1 MIRLPFVLCLTGL
14 TLLLW
19 QGYGPLPCPA
29 AQNPFLGGGGSSNE
43 TAPKSVVGFPKPLRP
58 IMDKAVRFQLQL
70 RQGLVRLGR
79 DIKEHPLGRS
89 FWLFLLGS
97 FAYGVVHALG
107 PGHGKLFVCSY
118 FLTRPGSLAKGMAFG
133 FLTMFSHVLSATVL
147 VCLGYFVLR
156 TSGALTLADLG
167 PRLETA
173 SYGLLT
179 LIGLFLLV
187 KSLLGLRG
195 RLRNRASLDCTE
207 QHAGA
212 RGNRGLILTACSI
225 GLVPCPGA
233 GIILVTAVSLGIL
246 TTGLLAMA
254 AIGLGMGLTTSLFAL
269 ATIQTRKGLHRSLAG
284 HEQTLTLVHFTLTLL
299 GSLAIFGLGALL
311 LWATL

>member
-1 MIRLPFVLCLTGL
+1 MTRFPFLLCLTGL
-14 TLLLW
+14 ALMLW
-19 QGYGPLPCPA
+19 TGSPMPSLA
-29 AQNPFLGGGGSSNE
+29 AKNPFLGGGAASNA
-43 TAPKSVVGFPKPLRP
+43 TAPRSVVGYPKVFRPLL
-58 IMDKAVRFQLQL
+58 DKAARVQLQL
-70 RQGLVRLGR
+70 RQSLVNLGR

-89 FWLFLLGS
+89 FWLFMLS
-97 FAYGVVHALG
+97 AFAYGVVHALG

-118 FLTRPGSLAKGMAFG
+118 FLNRPGSLSKGMAFG

-173 SYGLLT
+173 SYGLLA
-179 LIGLFLLV
+179 LIGLFLLL
-187 KSLLGLRG
+187 KSFLGLRG
-195 RLRNRASLDCTE
+195 RLQDRASHDCTA

-233 GIILVTAVSLGIL
+233 GIILVAAVSMGIL

-254 AIGLGMGLTTSLFAL
+254 AIGMGMGLTTTLFAL
-269 ATIQTRKGLHRSLAG
+269 ATIQARKGLYRILAG
-284 HEQTLTLVHFTLTLL
+284 HERTLTLVHFTLTLL
-299 GSLAIFGLGALL
+299 GSVAIFGLGALL
-311 LWATL
+311 FLTSL